1 MVPVLLQELDDLP
14 RHGAVAPGG
23 VRITGEAEMYELVR
37 DMLPVKLLTGLLDD
51 VRARS
56 DIGVELLTVTAQ
68 NVRNVAVKAP
78 MRTACVDVECKLA
91 VLTSCAFG
99 FVYIEKAMMELATGC
114 TVTETRVRTG
124 AGGKTVEKIV
134 KQLPPNQAAAEFL
147 LINKASDRFAR
158 NPEVKKADGEG
169 RLSEVLEAIRNVR

>member
-1 MVPVLLQELDDLP
+1 ISTGDAKQRERAISKVLRQEKQLNEMLRQNDDILI
-14 RHGAVAPGG
+14 A
-23 VRITGEAEMYELVR
+23 
-37 DMLPVKLLTGLLDD
+37 D
-51 VRARS
+51 
-56 DIGVELLTVTAQ
+56 
-68 NVRNVAVKAP
+68 
-78 MRTACVDVECKLA
+78 
-91 VLTSCAFG
+91 
-99 FVYIEKAMMELATGC
+99 IEKAMTELATGC
-114 TVTETRVRTG
+114 TVTETRIRTG